1 MYGQIT
7 KSIYYLI
14 DPKIYIRKQH
24 HIYGLNK
31 LCIHTKES
39 EYKINM

>member
-14 DPKIYIRKQH
+14 DLKIYIRKQH

-31 LCIHTKES
+31 SSIHTKES